1 MNFSKKCKCGSA
13 ACLPLFDQGL
23 TEKFPVPPEVIEYFK
38 NIEVKPL
45 CNEVKSLELKL
56 ELLERDRTE
65 IKRLKDLTDL
75 IVESFNEISAE
86 VQELQKDLANIESI
100 FQEEDKRFTV
110 LRNLL
115 EANREVTK
123 HFGELAVI
131 KQEFF
136 SLFEQSG
143 AVRKIYFDGTSFF

>member
-1 MNFSKKCKCGSA
+1 MNFSKKCKCDSA

-38 NIEVKPL
+38 YIEVKPL

-65 IKRLKDLTDL
+65 IKRLKDLTGL

-115 EANREVTK
+115 EANQEVTE

-131 KQEFF
+131 KQGFF
-136 SLFEQSG
+136 PLFEKSS
-143 AVRKIYFDGTSFF
+143 AVRKIYFDETSFF